1 LLPFQ
6 DSKWEGGRVV
16 GGKSQRNGL
25 PPHFPLCDA
34 KESKKCAKSVY
45 KKVLSLSLSP
55 SFFTIYIQNAK
66 LDFIVV
72 IKVMCT

>member
-1 LLPFQ
+1 M
-6 DSKWEGGRVV
+6 GRGEEYIRVVV

-45 KKVLSLSLSP
+45 KKVLSLSFFLYNLHTKCQARLHCCNQSQVYLSR
-55 SFFTIYIQNAK
+55 
-66 LDFIVV
+66 VV
-72 IKVMCT
+72 S